1 MIGTRTRISI
11 VGATVLFVA
20 GIGVAQAGHV
30 NRVTEGSLTGRQEVG
45 PAENNKIVGDPN
57 GRGEVYV
64 FGIDNDVVGTTTTVN
79 SGTLCYVLTV
89 DKVAQLDQAPG
100 NGRAAH
106 IHRGT
111 AGTNGP
117 VVANLAWPQDGQSAD
132 CISEGE
138 NAKFTAP
145 VPPGIVQ
152 EILQYPENFYVN
164 IHNTEYPGGAIRA
177 QLRMQGSGNDRSD
190 RGGKGDDSKEHQHG

>member
-1 MIGTRTRISI
+1 MIRTKTRISI
-11 VGATVLFVA
+11 VGAAALCLTGLA
-20 GIGVAQAGHV
+20 GIGIAQAGHV

-45 PAENNKIVGDPN
+45 PAGNNKIVGDPN
-57 GRGEVYV
+57 GSGEVYV
-64 FGIDNDVVGTTTTVN
+64 FGIDNDVVGATTTVN
-79 SGTLCYVLTV
+79 TGTLCYVLIV
-89 DKVAQLDQAPG
+89 DKVAELDQAPG

-117 VVANLAWPQDGQSAD
+117 VVANLAWPQDGQAAD

-138 NAKFTAP
+138 NGKFTAP
-145 VPPGIVQ
+145 VPAGIVQ

-164 IHNTEYPGGAIRA
+164 IHNTEYPAGAIRA
-177 QLRMQGSGNDRSD
+177 QLTMQHS
-190 RGGKGDDSKEHQHG
+190 H